1 MTDVC
6 PFPAR
11 TPEAMAWWF
20 DRTLRVLL
28 AHRAPTMR
36 AAMIEAAARGART
49 IVETG
54 TTRSPGNWAG
64 DGQSTLVLAECAARL
79 DGRLYSCDLDP
90 QASQVG
96 RALTQHLAPRVE
108 CHTGDSVAFLASFGR
123 PIDLLY
129 LDSLDY
135 SSDNPAPAQQHALR
149 ELVAALPFL
158 HERSLVL
165 IDDCALVGGGKG
177 GTLIRYLLQSGLWI
191 DVVAGYQVLLSPA
204 TTPLHAAPLI
214 EAGLGASA

>member
-1 MTDVC
+1 MTDAC
-6 PFPAR
+6 PFPAQS
-11 TPEAMAWWF
+11 PEAIAWWF

-79 DGRLYSCDLDP
+79 DARFYSCDLDP
-90 QASQVG
+90 LASQVG
-96 RALTQHLAPRVE
+96 RAMTQHLGPRVE
-108 CHTGDSVAFLASFGR
+108 CHTADSVAFLGSFGR

-135 SSDNPAPAQQHALR
+135 SSDNPAPAQQHALN

-158 HERSLVL
+158 HEKSLVL

-177 GTLIRYLLQSGLWI
+177 GTLIPYLLQSGLWI

-204 TTPLHAAPLI
+204 TTPLRAATLI